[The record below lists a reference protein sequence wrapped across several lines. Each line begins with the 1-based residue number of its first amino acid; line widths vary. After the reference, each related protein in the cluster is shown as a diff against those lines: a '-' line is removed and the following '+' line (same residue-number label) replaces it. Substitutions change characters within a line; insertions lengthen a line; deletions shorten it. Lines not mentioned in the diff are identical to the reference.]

1 MINTSHLSS
10 SSSARRLGQILNDHI
25 NHLNL
30 TPPDHWR
37 MEDNEKELLSL

>member
-30 TPPDHWR
+30 TPQIIG